1 MPVPD
6 GVGRPEDGAQVRDLL
21 AYAAEAGASVIPF
34 GGGTSV
40 VGGVTPRVGDRPV
53 LTVDLAGLAGLRD
66 LDRRSGLATVG
77 AGTAGPALETAL
89 AGRGFTLG
97 HEPQSWELSTVGGWV
112 ATRSSGQRSLGFGRI
127 EDLAGGTLEAPSGT
141 LAMPTHPAS
150 AAGPDLRQLVLG
162 SEGRLG
168 ILTEVVLRTVPAP
181 EVDLIDAFALL
192 SWDASI
198 GAARELAQVRPGLSM
213 VRASDPEET
222 AATLALADRPGPIRA
237 LRTYATV
244 RRLPARFG
252 LLLVGATGA
261 HRPAN
266 AARKEAHAI
275 VGRHGGIALPVLG
288 EAWRR
293 NRFRTPYLRNALW
306 DAGYAVDTLETAT
319 DWRALPDLADELL
332 AAVRVGLGDR
342 GERVHAFG
350 HVSHVYPTGSSLY
363 VTYLFRLAADPEE
376 TIGRWATLKA
386 AASEAILAHGATI
399 SHHHGVGTDHAP
411 YLAAEKG
418 RLGMATPRPSSG
430 PSTRPA

>member
-1 MPVPD
+1 
-6 GVGRPEDGAQVRDLL
+6 
-21 AYAAEAGASVIPF
+21 
-34 GGGTSV
+34 
-40 VGGVTPRVGDRPV
+40 
-53 LTVDLAGLAGLRD
+53 
-66 LDRRSGLATVG
+66 
-77 AGTAGPALETAL
+77 
-89 AGRGFTLG
+89 
-97 HEPQSWELSTVGGWV
+97 
-112 ATRSSGQRSLGFGRI
+112 
-127 EDLAGGTLEAPSGT
+127 
-141 LAMPTHPAS
+141 MPTHPAS

-181 EVDLIDAFALL
+181 EVDLIDAFALP

-213 VRASDPEET
+213 VRASDPEDGRD
-222 AATLALADRPGPIRA
+222 ARP
-237 LRTYATV
+237 
-244 RRLPARFG
+244 RRPPRPDPRSAHMRPCGGSPARFG

-386 AASEAILAHGATI
+386 AASEAMLAHGATI

-418 RLGMATPRPSSG
+418 RLGMATLEAIVRTFDPAGMMNPGVLLAESS
-430 PSTRPA
+430 